1 MDIVYHHTLHMPYK
15 LYLVKAY
22 IVITFRSINGI
33 QQKEKQY
40 LGWFL
45 LIVSLLDFRVT

>member
-1 MDIVYHHTLHMPYK
+1 MPYE

-22 IVITFRSINGI
+22 IATAFRSINGI

-40 LGWFL
+40 LGWFI
-45 LIVSLLDFRVT
+45 LIVSLLGVRVTKVTTL